1 MGKRL
6 TIGMRAK
13 FKPNAT
19 GNTVWDEY
27 ADHECLLKERT
38 SGGDFSVMVLG
49 QKELKKEDPKTVINE
64 VAWVS
69 EDELEF
75 VNAKFKANLDFM
87 DWYQEHSDEFCGDCL
102 AWFPNNGAI
111 DPDTDED
118 YVCPNED
125 CPGRLYDSG
134 YCPHCK
140 TKAENDICP
149 ECGWAFDL

>member
-13 FKPNAT
+13 FKTDGAKNHSWT
-19 GNTVWDEY
+19 EY
-27 ADHECLLKERT
+27 ANHECLLKERS

-49 QKELKKEDPKTVINE
+49 QKELKKKDPKTVINE

-75 VNAKFKANLDFM
+75 VDAKFKTNLDFM
-87 DWYQEHSDEFCGDCL
+87 DWYQAHTYDFCGDCRT
-102 AWFPNNGAI
+102 WFPDRGRLNPETN
-111 DPDTDED
+111 ED

-134 YCPHCK
+134 HCPHCK
-140 TKAENDICP
+140 TKAENDKCP
-149 ECGWAFDL
+149 KCGFEFNL